1 MYSELIKKLE
11 PRPVF
16 NLKWYKDEDLYSDG
30 DVEDVIVNMIAEHEP
45 EKYAEAIL
53 EKMSWPTYYHLTHLR
68 KNILNWYPFEKE
80 SSVLEIGCGMGAIT
94 NMLCEKC
101 HDVTAV
107 ELSKRRATATLLRC
121 REREN
126 LEIIVGNLNDIQF
139 EKKFDYITLIG
150 VLEYQGT
157 YTDTDNPYMDFLTEI
172 KKYLKPN
179 GKLLVGIE
187 NKYGLKYWCG
197 AREDHTGF
205 PFEGMNQYTLTN
217 KKVKTFSKKELEEL
231 VRDSGFGHS
240 FFYYPLPDYK
250 LPTVLYSQD
259 VLPTNEHLHG
269 MRPYYIPDRSTL
281 VAGETDIYKDL
292 IDNGVFEFFANSFL
306 VECSDDEN
314 LGQVTFGCFSTER
327 KEKYRVATIF
337 TRKDEVEKIPLY
349 EKEGATHIWQIVKN
363 AEAMRKA
370 GKNVLPMKLVD
381 GKLISEYMHEE
392 LLEDRMLTAY
402 RRKNK
407 FEIYRIFDKV
417 WQEILTSSEHI
428 KAEDNI
434 FYSMEIDKEVDAQ
447 KYGPILRVGFID
459 MILRNAFYKEG
470 EIWWFDQE
478 WILECVPARFVFF
491 RVVLALYGLFPWV
504 EHVIPVAE
512 IAQRYELISAWKEYN
527 LMDDLFSDM
536 VIDRAHGVAS
546 QVYRDGDRAACL
558 GNIKKLLGFQP

>member
-1 MYSELIKKLE
+1 MYSELIEKLA
-11 PRPVF
+11 PKPVF

-30 DVEDVIVNMIAEHEP
+30 DIEDVIIKMIAENEP
-45 EKYAEAIL
+45 EKYGEAIL

-157 YTDTDNPYMDFLTEI
+157 YTDTDNPYMDFLMEI
-172 KKYLKPN
+172 KKLLKPN
-179 GKLLVGIE
+179 GKLFVGIE

-217 KKVKTFSKKELEEL
+217 KKIRTFSRKEMEEL
-231 VRDSGFGHS
+231 IRDSGFKHS
-240 FFYYPLPDYK
+240 YFYYPMPDYK
-250 LPTVLYSQD
+250 LPTALYSQE

-269 MRPYYIPDRSTL
+269 MQPYYIPDRSTL
-281 VAGETDIYKDL
+281 VALERDIYKDL
-292 IDNGVFEFFANSFL
+292 IENGVFEFFANSFL

-327 KEKYRVATIF
+327 KEQYRVSTIF
-337 TRKDEVEKIPLY
+337 TNKGEVEKIPSH
-349 EKEGATHIWQIVKN
+349 EKEGAAHIWQIVKN
-363 AEAMRKA
+363 AEALRKA

-381 GKLISEYMHEE
+381 GKLTSEYIHDE
-392 LLEDRMLTAY
+392 LLEDRMLAAFK
-402 RRKNK
+402 RRNK

-428 KAEDNI
+428 KAEANI
-434 FYSMEIDKEVDAQ
+434 FYTMQIDKELNEQ
-447 KYGPILRVGFID
+447 KYGPILRIGFID
-459 MILRNAFYKEG
+459 MIMRNAFYKDG

-478 WILECVPARFVFF
+478 WILECVPARYILF
-491 RVVLALYGLFPWV
+491 RVVCALYELFPWADQVVPIV
-504 EHVIPVAE
+504 EVA
-512 IAQRYELISAWKEYN
+512 QKYELLGAWKEFKQ
-527 LMDDLFSDM
+527 MEKLFAVM
-536 VIDRAHGVAS
+536 VIDGAHRAAS
-546 QVYRDGDRAACL
+546 EVYREGDRAACL
-558 GNIKKLLGFQP
+558 INIKKVLGFQP